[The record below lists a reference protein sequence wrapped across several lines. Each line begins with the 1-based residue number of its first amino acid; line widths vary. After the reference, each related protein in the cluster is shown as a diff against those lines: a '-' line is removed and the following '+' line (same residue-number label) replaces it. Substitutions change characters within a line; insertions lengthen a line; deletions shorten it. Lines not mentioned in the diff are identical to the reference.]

1 MMLPVLLVMSSVLLM
16 MSSVF
21 VMIDVICITSD
32 VISYDVI
39 ISLLTALHLSKDR
52 LRNVFMN
59 TSDLSHLCGNL
70 SIPRD
75 IKRDV
80 VNVTEYY
87 HKSTHPRKVREL
99 IFYLDF
105 NGDTALADSVMDCAE
120 PPAGMY
126 IYNLYNNTCYIL

>member
-1 MMLPVLLVMSSVLLM
+1 MMSPVLLVMSFVLLM

-21 VMIDVICITSD
+21 MMMDVICITGD

-39 ISLLTALHLSKDR
+39 ISFLTALHLSKDR

-59 TSDLSHLCGNL
+59 TSNLSDLCDYL

-80 VNVTEYY
+80 VNATEYY
-87 HKSTHPRKVREL
+87 HKSTQPRKVRKL
-99 IFYLDF
+99 ISNLDWI
-105 NGDTALADSVMDCAE
+105 GDTALADSVMDCAE

-126 IYNLYNNTCYIL
+126 IYYEYGDYCHS

>member
-1 MMLPVLLVMSSVLLM
+1 MMSPVLLVMSFVLLM

-21 VMIDVICITSD
+21 MMMDVICITGD

-39 ISLLTALHLSKDR
+39 ISFLTALHLSKDR

-59 TSDLSHLCGNL
+59 TRNLSHLCFDL

-87 HKSTHPRKVREL
+87 HKSTQPRKVRKL
-99 IFYLDF
+99 IFNLDI
-105 NGDTALADSVMDCAE
+105 NVDTALADSVMDCAE